1 MGRLRYKGYTGSIE
15 FSEEDNSFV
24 GEVLGLKRNAIIF
37 EGSSVE
43 ELRKDFEDGVDSY
56 LEYCCANNIA
66 PEKPYSGKLVLRI
79 QPSLHGEAA
88 ERAADCG
95 ISLNEF
101 ISRAIQAALR

>member
-1 MGRLRYKGYTGSIE
+1 MGRLRYKGYSGSIE
-15 FSEEDNSFV
+15 FSEEDNIFV

-56 LEYCCANNIA
+56 LGFCQANNIT
-66 PEKPYSGKLVLRI
+66 PEKPYSGKLILRI
-79 QPSLHGEAA
+79 QPSLHGKAA

-101 ISRAIQAALR
+101 ISRAIQAALQ

>member
-1 MGRLRYKGYTGSIE
+1 MGYLRYKGYTGRVDY
-15 FSEEDNSFV
+15 SEEDNCFCGV
-24 GEVLGLKRNAIIF
+24 VTGLHRDGILF
-37 EGSSVE
+37 EGNTVDE
-43 ELRKDFEDGVDSY
+43 VKKDFEESIEDYLASCEERGV
-56 LEYCCANNIA
+56 E